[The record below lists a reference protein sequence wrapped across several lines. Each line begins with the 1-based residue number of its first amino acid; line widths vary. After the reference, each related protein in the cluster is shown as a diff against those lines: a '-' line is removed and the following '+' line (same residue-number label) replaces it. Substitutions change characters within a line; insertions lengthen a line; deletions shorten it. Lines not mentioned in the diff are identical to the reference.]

1 MMGTPESTITALLTT
16 YVQRLD
22 DGDLTGVAEL
32 FDRAEVFVSG
42 SRIGAGS
49 AFVER
54 LLHDTVIIYEDGTP
68 HTRHVLGK
76 PSIEIED
83 QGRATVSCEYTVTQD
98 GPDGEYVVMV
108 GRHHDTFIVDD
119 GEWHF
124 ASRDYGDI
132 THVGDTSRHLRS

>member
-1 MMGTPESTITALLTT
+1 MGSPESTITALLTT

-22 DGDLTGVAEL
+22 AGDLTGVAEL

>member
-1 MMGTPESTITALLTT
+1 M
-16 YVQRLD
+16 
-22 DGDLTGVAEL
+22 
-32 FDRAEVFVSG
+32 FVSG

-76 PSIEIED
+76 PSIEIDD
-83 QGRATVSCEYTVTQD
+83 QDRATVSCEYTVTQD
-98 GPDGEYVVMV
+98 GPDVEYVVMV